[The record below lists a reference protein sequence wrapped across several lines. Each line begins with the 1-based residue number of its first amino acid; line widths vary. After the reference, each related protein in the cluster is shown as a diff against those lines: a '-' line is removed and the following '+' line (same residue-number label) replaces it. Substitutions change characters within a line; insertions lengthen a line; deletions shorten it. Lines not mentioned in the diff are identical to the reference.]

1 MTQENNNSDKGSTD
15 KNLPSQISLM
25 ARVLVGGYLLY
36 ISYSLVDSF
45 INSQDAH
52 KYMLGAFI
60 AFFAIAGILLILF
73 SGRDLVRGKYVNGKM
88 DSNIKEETVEVI
100 EQGERDAKE
109 P

>member
-1 MTQENNNSDKGSTD
+1 MTQENNNSDKKSTG
-15 KNLPSQISLM
+15 KNLPSQLSLT

-36 ISYSLVDSF
+36 ISYSLMDSF

-60 AFFAIAGILLILF
+60 VLFVIAGILLIIF
-73 SGRDLVRGKYVNGKM
+73 SGRDLVRGKYINGKM
-88 DSNIKEETVEVI
+88 DNN
-100 EQGERDAKE
+100 AKE

>member
-1 MTQENNNSDKGSTD
+1 MSQVNNNQDKKSTD
-15 KNLPSQISLM
+15 KNLPSQISLT

-36 ISYSLVDSF
+36 ISYSLADSF
-45 INSQDAH
+45 INGQDAH

-60 AFFAIAGILLILF
+60 VFFTIAGMLLIIF

-88 DSNIKEETVEVI
+88 DNNE
-100 EQGERDAKE
+100 KE